1 MISMK
6 RVKEARKAPSSSPVV
21 LGDEQPQTIQALQ
34 DELKRLQEQLREAE
48 VKAEAYDGLINVAE
62 AKFNILIRK
71 RLAPSGREPACEG
84 SRTAWG
90 SVPLQAVGVSKQA
103 YYKHDE
109 SKVLARAAREA
120 FALEYIRGIRS
131 KDPGIG
137 GTKLWHMYRRDFQ
150 GNNSVGRDCFA
161 YIINRHDLKVRQ
173 KVRKPRTADSSHG
186 FPHTP
191 ISSGTLFPPAPTSC
205 GQVALHISL
214 SGRMRAITRSAICRS
229 SWMLIQRDCRLE
241 FGSTLE
247 ATYPVE
253 VLKPKSVI
261 RLAGAF
267 PVAEWCFR
275 VSCPLLSASCFS
287 LRLDVA
293 RYAFG

>member
-1 MISMK
+1 MK
-6 RVKEARKAPSSSPVV
+6 RVKEARKSPSSSPVV

-109 SKVLARAAREA
+109 SKVLARAAWEA

-150 GNNSVGRDCFA
+150 GNNSVGRDWFA

-186 FPHTP
+186 FP
-191 ISSGTLFPPAPTSC
+191 
-205 GQVALHISL
+205 
-214 SGRMRAITRSAICRS
+214 
-229 SWMLIQRDCRLE
+229 
-241 FGSTLE
+241 
-247 ATYPVE
+247 TYPN
-253 VLKPKSVI
+253 LIKDFIPSGPDQ
-261 RLAGAF
+261 LWAGGITYIIVRPDESHYTFCYLSLIMDAYTEEIVGWSSAPRSRPHTRWRSLNPNRSLDSPGRF
-267 PVAEWCFR
+267 RWGKWCFGHLVR
-275 VSCPLLSASCFS
+275 FCPHPVS
-287 LRLDVA
+287 
-293 RYAFG
+293 RYAST